1 MDIQLYNG
9 QFQKVVNII
18 ESAKECACAYRKEN
32 EELWRIYQ
40 QQSKMVYTSGFMCH
54 FFCVALILQIYLS
67 NILI

>member
-1 MDIQLYNG
+1 MDIHPYNG

-40 QQSKMVYTSGFMCH
+40 QAIKNGFYGDNFVQKRADFYLCQSK
-54 FFCVALILQIYLS
+54 LS
-67 NILI
+67 QF